1 MMPPATNPQTMM
13 LPDDIAQRVRATLAR
28 MQDESWTARVW
39 REDARLWRSE
49 PEHVAEIS
57 SRLGWLQL
65 PARVAPELSKLTSVA
80 EDARGEFD
88 RVVLL
93 GMGGSS
99 LAPRCLAEIVGAA
112 EGYPELAVLDSTV
125 PADVLAAT
133 GDAPIH
139 RCLFIVSSKSGTTTE
154 TRSAFEFFWQEV
166 VTAVGEQAAG
176 AHFIAITDP
185 DTPLAALARER
196 GARAIFANWA
206 DIGGRYSALSYFG
219 LVPAALIGLPAERMV
234 ARASEMAGGCAAE
247 VPVEQ
252 NPGAVLGALL
262 GVCHEMGRDK
272 VTFLTSQRLA
282 SFGDW
287 AEQLLAE
294 STGKEGKGLVPV
306 VGESPPASDV
316 YGPDRLFVYIRQ
328 PGDDTHDAL
337 IAALATAGH
346 PVVQIDVRD
355 PESIS
360 AEMFRWEFATAIAGV
375 AMGIDP
381 FDQPDVQSAKDRT
394 KQVLAEYSKIGRLP
408 EQRADVVEGAL
419 GVFGTTSGHVRGA
432 IAGLIDSIEVGD
444 YFAIMAYLPRG
455 EAVEDAVARMRAAV
469 AEARGVATTFGYGPR
484 FLHSTGQL
492 HKGGP
497 NTGVF
502 LQITARYTEEL
513 PIPGADYDF
522 ATLVAAQAAGDFAAL
537 QASGRRALSVDLGDD
552 WPENLG
558 RLMEM
563 IAEDTWR

>member
-1 MMPPATNPQTMM
+1 MPPETNPQDMM
-13 LPDDIAQRVRATLAR
+13 LPGEIAQRVQAALAR
-28 MQDESWTARVW
+28 MQEEGWTERVW
-39 REDARLWRSE
+39 REDAHLWRDE
-49 PEHVAEIS
+49 PDHVEEIS
-57 SRLGWLQL
+57 TRLGWLQL
-65 PARVAPELSKLTSVA
+65 PVRVMPELPKLTSIA
-80 EDARGEFD
+80 QQARGEFE

-99 LAPRCLAEIVGAA
+99 LAPWCFAEILGAA
-112 EGYPELAVLDSTV
+112 EGYPELVVLDSTV

-133 GDAPIH
+133 GGTSID

-154 TRSAFEFFWQEV
+154 TLSAFEHFWQETV
-166 VTAVGEQAAG
+166 AAVGERTAG
-176 AHFIAITDP
+176 NHFIVITDP
-185 DTPLAALARER
+185 DTPLAELARAR

-206 DIGGRYSALSYFG
+206 DIGGRYSGLSYFG
-219 LVPAALIGLPAERMV
+219 LAPAALIGAPVQRMV
-234 ARASEMAGGCAAE
+234 ELASEMAGACVPE
-247 VPVEQ
+247 VPAEQ

-272 VTFLTSQRLA
+272 VTFLTGPRLA

-306 VGESPPASDV
+306 VGESPLEIAA
-316 YGPDRLFVYIRQ
+316 YGADRLFVYVRQ
-328 PGDDTHDAL
+328 SGDGTHDAM
-337 IAALATAGH
+337 AEALAAAGH
-346 PVVQIDVRD
+346 PVVRIEVDDAQ
-355 PESIS
+355 SIG
-360 AEMFRWEFATAIAGV
+360 AEMFRWEFATAIAG
-375 AMGIDP
+375 AIMGIDP
-381 FDQPDVQSAKDRT
+381 FDQPNVQEAKDRT
-394 KQVLAEYSKIGRLP
+394 KEVLAEFSRPGRLP
-408 EQRADVVEGAL
+408 EQEADVVEGAL
-419 GVFGTTSGHVRGA
+419 GVFGSASGDVRGA
-432 IAGLIDSIEVGD
+432 IARLIDRIEPGD

-455 EAVEDAVARMRAAV
+455 EAVEDAVGRMRAAI
-469 AEARGVATTFGYGPR
+469 AETRGVATTFGYGPR

-502 LQITARYTEEL
+502 LQITAQHTDDV

-537 QASGRRALSVDLGDD
+537 QAHDRRVLRVDLGDA

-558 RLMEM
+558 RLAEM
-563 IAEDTWR
+563 TSDAAQA

>member
-1 MMPPATNPQTMM
+1 MPPETNPQDMM
-13 LPDDIAQRVRATLAR
+13 LPGEIAQRVQAALAR
-28 MQDESWTARVW
+28 MQEEGWTERVW
-39 REDARLWRSE
+39 REDAHLWRDE
-49 PEHVAEIS
+49 PDHVEEIS
-57 SRLGWLQL
+57 TRLGWLQL
-65 PARVAPELSKLTSVA
+65 PVRVMPELPKLTSIA
-80 EDARGEFD
+80 QQARGEFE

-99 LAPRCLAEIVGAA
+99 LAPWCFAEILGAA

-133 GDAPIH
+133 GGTSID

-154 TRSAFEFFWQEV
+154 TRSAFEFFWQEM

-176 AHFIAITDP
+176 DHFIAITDP
-185 DTPLAALARER
+185 DTPLAELARAR

-206 DIGGRYSALSYFG
+206 DIGGRYSGLSYFG
-219 LVPAALIGLPAERMV
+219 LAPAALIGAPVQRMV
-234 ARASEMAGGCAAE
+234 ELASEMAGACVPE
-247 VPVEQ
+247 VPAEQ

-272 VTFLTSQRLA
+272 VTFLTGPRLA

-306 VGESPPASDV
+306 VGESPLEIAA
-316 YGPDRLFVYIRQ
+316 YGADRLFVYVRQ
-328 PGDDTHDAL
+328 SGDGTHDAM
-337 IAALATAGH
+337 AEALAAAGH
-346 PVVQIDVRD
+346 PVVRIEVDDAQ
-355 PESIS
+355 SIG
-360 AEMFRWEFATAIAGV
+360 AEMFRWEFATAIAG
-375 AMGIDP
+375 AIMGIDP
-381 FDQPDVQSAKDRT
+381 FDQPNVQEAKDRT
-394 KQVLAEYSKIGRLP
+394 KEVLAEFSRPGRLP
-408 EQRADVVEGAL
+408 EQEADVVEGAL
-419 GVFGTTSGHVRGA
+419 GVFGSASGDVRGA
-432 IAGLIDSIEVGD
+432 IARLIDRIEPGD

-455 EAVEDAVARMRAAV
+455 EAVEDAVGRMRAAI
-469 AEARGVATTFGYGPR
+469 AETRGVATTFGYGPR

-502 LQITARYTEEL
+502 LQITAQHTDDV

-537 QASGRRALSVDLGDD
+537 QAHDRLVLRVDLGDA

-558 RLMEM
+558 RLAEM
-563 IAEDTWR
+563 TSDAAQA